1 MPISSLSLLHKKCA
15 ITPQQITKAPQPISP
30 KNDSITKKI
39 FGTKQQEKK
48 RVLGGKKKSGA
59 AGRHFDLRALNF
71 GDVKWYIHCV
81 M

>member
-1 MPISSLSLLHKKCA
+1 MRQISP
-15 ITPQQITKAPQPISP
+15 TNQQITSIYFLPQ
-30 KNDSITKKI
+30 KTTALRVKKL

-48 RVLGGKKKSGA
+48 SRVLEGKKKSGA